1 MFKKKVVEIEVTA
14 EPQPEGGFTITCP
27 TLPGLITEGPTLDE
41 ALSNVPDA
49 LEALLELYEEDGLPL
64 PDEIF
69 VVEEEET
76 GKPVTVR
83 TTASVSV

>member
-1 MFKKKVVEIEVTA
+1 MFKKKVVDIEVIA

-41 ALSNVPDA
+41 AVSNVPDA

-64 PDEIF
+64 PDDIF
-69 VVEEEET
+69 VEET
-76 GKPVTVR
+76 GETVPVR
-83 TTASVSV
+83 TTATVTV

>member
-1 MFKKKVVEIEVTA
+1 MLKKKVVEIEVTA

-27 TLPGLITEGPTLDE
+27 TLPGLITEGSTLDE

-49 LEALLELYEEDGLPL
+49 LVALLELYEEDGLPL

-69 VVEEEET
+69 VEET
-76 GKPVTVR
+76 GEPVTVR
-83 TTASVSV
+83 TTATVSV